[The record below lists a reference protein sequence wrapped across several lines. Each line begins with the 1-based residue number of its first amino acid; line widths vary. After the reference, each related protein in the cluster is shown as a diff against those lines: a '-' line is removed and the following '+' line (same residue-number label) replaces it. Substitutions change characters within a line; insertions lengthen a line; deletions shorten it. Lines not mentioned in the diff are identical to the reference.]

1 MATKNK
7 HIAVYVPYHLLDS
20 LDKYCIDNGLVTKD
34 NKPRQGSAV
43 LAILKGALLDDKE
56 QWIKD
61 YLDKRLED
69 FVKNITPN

>member
-7 HIAVYVPYHLLDS
+7 HIAVYVPYHLLDL
-20 LDKYCIDNGLVTKD
+20 LDKYWIDNGLVTKD
-34 NKPRQGSAV
+34 NKPRHGTAV
-43 LAILKGALLDDKE
+43 LSILKEVLLEDRE

-61 YLDKRLED
+61 YLDKRLEE